1 MQWLS
6 PCTSCKLQAGFKAG
20 SPRKFLDFNSLKSH
34 FLGLQVIIK
43 DRILVRFQL
52 GNYSKYIYH
61 EKSDQFL
68 VKTCVDFPLR
78 WCLRNGCKNFYT
90 YYQWLLFSFETV
102 FITCLHPI
110 TLCTLLPSLWSRLR
124 ERPTFCNTTPGFL
137 ARWCLRNELKN
148 FYSVNMSLQIQVVL
162 WLDEPNFQPLRIH
175 YPDLGKCCVISVE
188 FLHLFSQCLISRGNR
203 GFHLKISAV
212 FSSYPVCKIS
222 Y

>member
-6 PCTSCKLQAGFKAG
+6 PCTNCKLQAGFKAG

-90 YYQWLLFSFETV
+90 YYQRLLFSFETV

-110 TLCTLLPSLWSRLR
+110 TLWTLLPSLWSRLR
-124 ERPTFCNTTPGFL
+124 ERPTFCNTSAGFL
-137 ARWCLRNELKN
+137 ARWCLRNEFKN
-148 FYSVNMSLQIQVVL
+148 FYSVNASLRIQVVL
-162 WLDEPNFQPLRIH
+162 WI
-175 YPDLGKCCVISVE
+175 GWTK
-188 FLHLFSQCLISRGNR
+188 FSATQNSLPRSG
-203 GFHLKISAV
+203 
-212 FSSYPVCKIS
+212 
-222 Y
+222 